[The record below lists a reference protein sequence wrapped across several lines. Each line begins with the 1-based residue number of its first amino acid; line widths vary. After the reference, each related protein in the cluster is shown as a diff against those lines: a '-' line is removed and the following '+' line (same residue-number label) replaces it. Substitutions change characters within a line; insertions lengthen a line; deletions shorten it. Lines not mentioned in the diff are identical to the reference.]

1 MRVYEVEMCRTSYL
15 IVKVEAESVEAAKE
29 KAWEEVVYSGNYGD
43 AKAARWDIE
52 SVDDVTGETEL

>member
-29 KAWEEVVYSGNYGD
+29 KAWEEVVYSGNYAD
-43 AKAARWDIE
+43 SKASRWDIE